1 MKTGM
6 AKIGKDCLATWTIS
20 RLNSQLRELVKLGL
34 FKLC

>member
-6 AKIGKDCLATWTIS
+6 AKIGKDCLTTWTIS
-20 RLNSQLRELVKLGL
+20 SLNSQLRELVKLGL